1 MSYSYSRRI
10 YGWFDLLGDLGGVTD
25 VFVLIFTYFFAP
37 ISEFNFILEASKKLF
52 MARTKTDDLFEKEKT
67 KHQAE
72 FKSTKVENEIK
83 KHRVITIS
91 IKDSIYLFFSL

>member
-1 MSYSYSRRI
+1 MEGTFYNFQNKLNSFRNINENPGYVFVSSFLLTEVSYSFSRRI

-52 MARTKTDDLFEKEKT
+52 MARTKTDDLF
-67 KHQAE
+67 Q
-72 FKSTKVENEIK
+72 
-83 KHRVITIS
+83 
-91 IKDSIYLFFSL
+91 

>member
-1 MSYSYSRRI
+1 MEGTFYNFQNKLNSFRNIKENPGYVFVSSLVLTEVSYDFTRRI

-52 MARTKTDDLFEKEKT
+52 MARTKTDDLF
-67 KHQAE
+67 Q
-72 FKSTKVENEIK
+72 
-83 KHRVITIS
+83 
-91 IKDSIYLFFSL
+91 